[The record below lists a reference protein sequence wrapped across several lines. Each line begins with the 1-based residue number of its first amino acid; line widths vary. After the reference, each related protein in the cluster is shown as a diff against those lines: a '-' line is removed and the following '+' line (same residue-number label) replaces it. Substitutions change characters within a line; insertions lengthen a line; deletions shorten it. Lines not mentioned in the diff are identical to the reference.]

1 MIPTPLILINL
12 LPKIPISI
20 SNERKFEMKTILFM
34 TSMLLICA
42 GCTSMKSKSNVD
54 TKKLPPSLRNAEVK
68 TLWIPDKIEAD
79 RFEEGHF
86 IYIIEKPS
94 TWKAE

>member
-1 MIPTPLILINL
+1 
-12 LPKIPISI
+12 
-20 SNERKFEMKTILFM
+20 MKKILFM
-34 TSMLLICA
+34 TSILMIFA
-42 GCTSMKSKSNVD
+42 GCTSMKSKPSTD
-54 TKKLPPSLRNAEVK
+54 SKKLPPSLRNAEVK